1 MTRPVKNGQ
10 YVVPPEILALKPSGI
25 SCMVKAMRT
34 ATKASGVRIHYYVY
48 ELVRGVTAGAKA
60 ETGKISSGA
69 CIGKIESGAFCP
81 NAKGVRLLKGLS
93 ENKTE
98 NSVKDSTD
106 NSRSGVIPDLR
117 DLDLQVKDYG
127 AYAAVLVN
135 AHPVFKQLSRYFSK
149 DDSILIYALSI
160 ICFIQ
165 ERMPVSCIQDV
176 FDQSVL
182 SSKWPNL
189 DLSEDSVNK
198 FLKLIGQHPAVCE
211 RYSQELIENSS
222 GVTAIIWR
230 VMLSGSK
237 RNELADYGSESFITG
252 SKQISALE
260 AYDVIEEM
268 PLTCKVYEG
277 GLLDRPPVQDLLESY
292 SFPDNTTFLP
302 DEVFYSEESM
312 KLYRQRGKHFIIPVP
327 DNCAIKIAAQEFK
340 SCDNSF
346 VYVYE
351 RSDEL
356 ERRDNG
362 EVRQDRIFCGE
373 SSVRELED
381 LYQAHFDKE
390 AEKKS
395 AKAEVNYPADAKTIK
410 FHTQKVTRSEFGDD
424 RIIKFRDEKIH
435 DEMVQDLKEQIGQD
449 DEHTEEVLERIGPAF
464 GVTVLRSNFDKM
476 ITPLDA
482 YSDYEKYLSIKNRY
496 ELAENRI
503 RFYGLRTDDYC
514 VMQGLGFIFLVAGQI
529 KFYFRKRQKES
540 SSDYIRNLTLEECL
554 IKAAGIKVS
563 QHAGNKW
570 HIAAFPRKTL
580 ELLKEMGVNIVDDLT
595 RLNLFKY

>member
-1 MTRPVKNGQ
+1 
-10 YVVPPEILALKPSGI
+10 
-25 SCMVKAMRT
+25 MVKAMRT
-34 ATKASGVRIHYYVY
+34 ATKTSGVRIHYYVY
-48 ELVRGVTAGAKA
+48 ELIRGAADGAKT
-60 ETGKISSGA
+60 ETGKVSSGA

-81 NAKGVRLLKGLS
+81 NAKGERLLKGLS

-98 NSVKDSTD
+98 NSGKDSAD
-106 NSRSGVIPDLR
+106 NCRSVVISDLR

-160 ICFIQ
+160 ICFLH
-165 ERMPVSCIQDV
+165 ESVPVSCIQDV
-176 FDQSVL
+176 FDQSIL

-189 DLSEDSVNK
+189 DLSEDSVNQ

-222 GVTAIIWR
+222 GVTAIVWR
-230 VMLSGSK
+230 VMLSCSK
-237 RNELADYGSESFITG
+237 RNELADYGSESLRTG
-252 SKQISALE
+252 NKQISALE

-268 PLTCKVYEG
+268 PLTCKIYEG

-292 SFPDNTTFLP
+292 SFPDNTTFLL
-302 DEVFYSEESM
+302 DEGFYSEENM
-312 KLYRQRGKHFIIPVP
+312 KLYRQGGKHFIIPVP
-327 DNCAIKIAAQEFK
+327 DNCAIKKAAQEFK
-340 SCDNSF
+340 SFDNSF
-346 VYVYE
+346 AYE
-351 RSDEL
+351 RRGES

-362 EVRQDRIFCGE
+362 EVRQDRILCGE

-390 AEKKS
+390 AEKNSVKT
-395 AKAEVNYPADAKTIK
+395 EVNCPADAKTII
-410 FHTQKVTRSEFGDD
+410 FHPQKVKRSEFGDD
-424 RIIKFRDEKIH
+424 RIIKFRDEKMH
-435 DEMVQDLKEQIGQD
+435 NELVQDFRDQIAQD

-464 GVTVLRSNFDKM
+464 GVAVLRLNFDKM

-496 ELAENRI
+496 ELAENRM

-540 SSDYIRNLTLEECL
+540 SSDYLRNLTLKECL

-563 QHAGNKW
+563 QHASNKW
-570 HIAAFPRKTL
+570 HIAASPRQTI
-580 ELLKEMGVNIVDDLT
+580 ELLKEMGVNIVDDLI
-595 RLNLFKY
+595 RLNSFKY